1 MRCLVLLVAWL
12 LVSCSGK
19 DGKDGAQG
27 ELGEPGEPGQPGERG
42 EPGPAGVSC
51 WDLDTDGEC
60 DTGSEDINADG
71 SCDVFDCR
79 ADAAGSGTG
88 GATGTGGANGTGGA
102 GATGTDTGGSGATT
116 TGGSA
121 GSPGAATCAPSDMSS
136 WTPPAYKPARA
147 AEAVCTEAVLTE
159 FFSSECEW
167 GGCPEFQPG
176 GQHEVCGA
184 CLTGSSVDDAEWGP
198 FVIVLCRQAAPHR
211 RSTWAAVWSC
221 PDKPAVGLNIKLG
234 CSAGIRPAWMIAS
247 RRPSTTSASP
257 RRTPCARTTRRPL
270 VASRLPLPPA
280 ARSSTQPQ
288 SSAAASL
295 GPA

>member
-88 GATGTGGANGTGGA
+88 GSTGTGGAGP
-102 GATGTDTGGSGATT
+102 TGTDTGGSGATT

-121 GSPGAATCAPSDMSS
+121 GSPGVATCAPSDMSS

-198 FVIVLCRQAAPHR
+198 FVIVRLPSGGAASAINVGGCLELSGQAGCGAQYQTGLLCRHQACVDDCFEAPEYNQCK
-211 RSTWAAVWSC
+211 SEADAVCADYPATPSCIAPPAPSCGSFIDAAAVFCGS
-221 PDKPAVGLNIKLG
+221 
-234 CSAGIRPAWMIAS
+234 
-247 RRPSTTSASP
+247 
-257 RRTPCARTTRRPL
+257 
-270 VASRLPLPPA
+270 
-280 ARSSTQPQ
+280 
-288 SSAAASL
+288 
-295 GPA
+295 